1 MFTWLAVIKNALPGL
16 VPGRAFKYN
25 AV

>member
-1 MFTWLAVIKNALPGL
+1 MVTWLADIKNALPGL